1 VCLCA
6 LQLGHVL
13 AKENSWSMIHPA
25 RIDELLDMRQRTL
38 RICARW
44 RSALLALRL
53 ANEVI
58 E

>member
-1 VCLCA
+1 
-6 LQLGHVL
+6 VL

-25 RIDELLDMRQRTL
+25 LIDELLDMRQRTL